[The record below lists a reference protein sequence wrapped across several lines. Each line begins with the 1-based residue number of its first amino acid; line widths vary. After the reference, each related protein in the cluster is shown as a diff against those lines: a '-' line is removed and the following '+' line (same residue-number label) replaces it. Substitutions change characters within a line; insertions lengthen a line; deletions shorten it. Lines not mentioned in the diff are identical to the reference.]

1 MPAASIAIVEQGDP
15 PVWPDV
21 DRAKLEHV
29 TGPLAFAVL
38 AEGMSSGLPSV
49 AIRVDLEDGRTVVAE
64 TSLALLA
71 GVVIAARARFPV
83 AFAGGPLE
91 VRDDG

>member
-1 MPAASIAIVEQGDP
+1 MPSASLTIVEPGSS

-21 DRAKLEHV
+21 DRATLEHV

-64 TSLALLA
+64 TSLALFTS
-71 GVVIAARARFPV
+71 VVVAARSRFPV